1 MENRFEILLMLQEGA
16 MLVDPS
22 SHGRVLMESW
32 LTYPLILLF
41 LVNLALFRSNVG
53 RALVWVMYNGL
64 NQQM

>member
-22 SHGRVLMESW
+22 SHGRVFMESW

-53 RALVWVMYNGL
+53 RALI
-64 NQQM
+64 